1 MNNLVQVTGMVLE
14 VYPVNDYD
22 RRVVILTKER
32 GKITAFSRGA
42 RRLNNKMM
50 AATNRFCF
58 GQFKLYEGKNAYNL
72 ADAEISYYFEEL
84 REDFEGAFLG
94 MYFLEVVSYYTRE
107 NNDDTLMLKLLFQSI
122 KAIIK
127 ESLDNRL
134 VRSIYEIKAL
144 VINGEFPGIPGN
156 INLSGTVRF
165 AIDFIVS
172 SSIEK
177 LYTFT
182 LSGDAIDELASF
194 AKDLFKRCTDKPF
207 KSAELLL

>member
-72 ADAEISYYFEEL
+72 ADAAL
-84 REDFEGAFLG
+84 P
-94 MYFLEVVSYYTRE
+94 TR
-107 NNDDTLMLKLLFQSI
+107 S
-122 KAIIK
+122 
-127 ESLDNRL
+127 
-134 VRSIYEIKAL
+134 
-144 VINGEFPGIPGN
+144 
-156 INLSGTVRF
+156 
-165 AIDFIVS
+165 
-172 SSIEK
+172 
-177 LYTFT
+177 
-182 LSGDAIDELASF
+182 
-194 AKDLFKRCTDKPF
+194 
-207 KSAELLL
+207 

>member
-84 REDFEGAFLG
+84 REDFEVAFLG
-94 MYFLEVVSYYTRE
+94 MYFLEVASYYTRE